1 MLKGAKVWLSEHT
14 KEIWL
19 MRTVRLKDFD
29 QRSYMIDTGNMQ
41 RNVEFILRLWHDEIF
56 ARAQEFDFSQ

>member
-1 MLKGAKVWLSEHT
+1 
-14 KEIWL
+14 

-41 RNVEFILRLWHDEIF
+41 RNVEFILRL
-56 ARAQEFDFSQ
+56 